1 MKNTDL
7 LEYLDGRHYDAKVG
21 SRGRFEDIP
30 FYINKVKEYGGPIL
44 ELACGTGR
52 VTIPIA
58 QNGLSVTGLDLLN
71 TMLKE
76 ARRKSKETGVK
87 IEWIEADMAK
97 FDLNKK
103 FNLILI
109 PGCAF
114 NALLDLKSVEKCLI
128 CVKKHLKPNGGFIF
142 DAFNPNLDIL
152 VRDPSK
158 IYPNAEYQDPDGRG
172 LVIVKENTKYD
183 KANQILLWRLSYS
196 IADKIISKSKEL
208 KLRMFFPQELD
219 AILKYNG
226 FEIDAKYGDFEY
238 TPFDSNPERQIFVCQ
253 ITK

>member
-7 LEYLDGRHYDAKVG
+7 LEYLDGRHYDAKVE
-21 SRGRFEDIP
+21 SRKLIEDIP
-30 FYINKVKEYGGPIL
+30 FYVKNAKDYGDPIL

-58 QNGLSVTGLDLLN
+58 QNKLSITGLDILS

-76 ARRKSKETGVK
+76 AKRKSKEVGVK
-87 IEWIEADMAK
+87 IKWIEADMTN

-114 NALLDLKSVEKCLI
+114 NALIDLKSVEDCLI
-128 CVKKHLKPNGGFIF
+128 CVKKHLKSNGGFIF

-158 IYPNAEYQDPDGRG
+158 FYPNAEYQDPDGRG
-172 LVIVKENTKYD
+172 LVSVKENTKYD
-183 KANQILLWRLSYS
+183 KANQMLLWRLTYS
-196 IADKIISKSKEL
+196 IEDKIISKSNEM
-208 KLRMFFPQELD
+208 KLRIFFPQELD

-226 FEIDAKYGDFEY
+226 FEIKAKYGDSELKPFE
-238 TPFDSNPERQIFVCQ
+238 PNSRRQIFICEV
-253 ITK
+253 KN